1 MPGYRTKQERIAIAG
16 VDDLVIRSLLDRRQ
30 FFDPLGEADCLGIS
44 SASWPLFG
52 VLWPSGAQL
61 AARIALRPVCAGERI
76 LEVGCGLALASLVGH
91 RRGADVTASDRH
103 PLAER
108 FLEENLRLNDLAPMK
123 YRHGHWSVPERPPGR
138 RRVPALRIVRG
149 QYDLVIGSDLLYE
162 PDESAALAGFIARH
176 ASPGRRGVDRRPG
189 PRQPAYL
196 QPADGGRGFS
206 GARGG
211 TARAAGLDR
220 CRPLQ
225 GALAG
230 LPPGIG
236 NGRAGVAHHELRSS
250 RSFRNTVRGSG
261 CSGSSGKASRSLAMT
276 VGLVRRKNVLISR
289 STSSVET

>member
-1 MPGYRTKQERIAIAG
+1 VPGYRTKQERIAIAG

-176 ASPGRRGVDRRPG
+176 ASPAGEVWIVDPDRGNRPTFNRQMAAAG
-189 PRQPAYL
+189 FPVHEEERLEQPASIGADPYKGRL
-196 QPADGGRGFS
+196 LVYRRASATAAPA
-206 GARGG
+206 
-211 TARAAGLDR
+211 
-220 CRPLQ
+220 
-225 GALAG
+225 
-230 LPPGIG
+230 
-236 NGRAGVAHHELRSS
+236 
-250 RSFRNTVRGSG
+250 
-261 CSGSSGKASRSLAMT
+261 
-276 VGLVRRKNVLISR
+276 
-289 STSSVET
+289 